1 MGASGNYEPV
11 SNIPDVMAPS
21 ERRDGYVVGHIIYDG
36 PVHIYDS
43 YFTGFSRSKFSLFDQ
58 WGATIRFTGHS
69 MTNTKVS
76 SSSYQVHFR
85 EVQDGAG
92 NDLQSFWF
100 GGMIYDM
107 DGDFTGR
114 SMNAITRD
122 ADILKEPSSPIIKF
136 GLNAIESRRRYC
148 YVELRSSDEDY
159 TVVRKRRQTSTL
171 HRSDGAVFT
180 ELHDHATL
188 DGVCMPVMVN
198 GVYDYSYEYTQS
210 IPAISRF
217 DYHSMNANEYFILE
231 IPNVPSTAKVYKG
244 SPRGNYGVN
253 GSLSSIPKLSSVSA
267 LKSYNGSA
275 YTHVGNSIYIR
286 YQAPAGANFRSSA
299 ILGSL
304 FVCLFNDC
312 FEGGNIPLNSARKT
326 NDNLAK
332 VTHSTKLIYPN
343 PVQKT
348 LTLSLKLHHSE
359 KVTLKLYDL
368 MGTLKTTLIQTTLKA
383 GKQSLDAD
391 LQHLPAGTY
400 IYHLQVGDQL
410 HKGRIVKK

>member
-1 MGASGNYEPV
+1 
-11 SNIPDVMAPS
+11 MAPS

-180 ELHDHATL
+180 ELHDHAT
-188 DGVCMPVMVN
+188 
-198 GVYDYSYEYTQS
+198 
-210 IPAISRF
+210 
-217 DYHSMNANEYFILE
+217 
-231 IPNVPSTAKVYKG
+231 
-244 SPRGNYGVN
+244 
-253 GSLSSIPKLSSVSA
+253 
-267 LKSYNGSA
+267 
-275 YTHVGNSIYIR
+275 
-286 YQAPAGANFRSSA
+286 
-299 ILGSL
+299 
-304 FVCLFNDC
+304 
-312 FEGGNIPLNSARKT
+312 
-326 NDNLAK
+326 
-332 VTHSTKLIYPN
+332 
-343 PVQKT
+343 
-348 LTLSLKLHHSE
+348 
-359 KVTLKLYDL
+359 
-368 MGTLKTTLIQTTLKA
+368 
-383 GKQSLDAD
+383 
-391 LQHLPAGTY
+391 
-400 IYHLQVGDQL
+400 
-410 HKGRIVKK
+410 